1 MHDFDNDGIIESANG
16 DRVVLVFG
24 LRRGG
29 SSDDIASSEPWG
41 GYFAI
46 DVSQPYLDSAPH
58 DAGAPAEMS
67 DGPKMLFSVD
77 SSTSGFAEMG
87 QSWSQPR
94 LAKVLDGPGNPT
106 VVAFVTGGY
115 SKHEDLRYGNNQN
128 FPNDINP
135 DSVVLPQVNDGG
147 LLSGEGR
154 TSTGTAGP
162 DTWNGTNYKMRGRAM
177 YAIEVASLVDSGSGY
192 LPDFTAA
199 GTVVWEYDIDNNNDL
214 DYPIASDM
222 TAGDLNGDGYIDA
235 VYVGDTGGRLWR
247 FSGPSFGDADVTS
260 WGGEIV
266 FDTNNTNSTQDVLPS
281 GELDIGRKI
290 FYRPAVAVI
299 NGKVNLWFGTGDRE
313 HPLNHAVVDRLYQIV
328 DKGQGTIDHI
338 DESFLVDMTTDPLQ
352 TGDAATVTET
362 LEKLYNLVPGPN
374 GETDYYHGWFIK
386 MNWEFPDES
395 DPNNPI
401 SASTGSEST
410 VVGEKMLAAPV
421 MFNNEAY
428 FTTYTPDP
436 NPNSADPCAV
446 GNLGASHLYHLSAMT
461 GESVYNYDVLN
472 DADFTDPD
480 LNERAKG
487 TTGVLT
493 RSDRTRYLGQGI
505 PSGIVTLIDAS
516 GRVTMMISSS
526 NRVDTYNAP
535 DIKLI
540 APVYWMQW

>member
-1 MHDFDNDGIIESANG
+1 MCMTSITMGLSNHANG

-192 LPDFTAA
+192 
-199 GTVVWEYDIDNNNDL
+199 
-214 DYPIASDM
+214 
-222 TAGDLNGDGYIDA
+222 
-235 VYVGDTGGRLWR
+235 
-247 FSGPSFGDADVTS
+247 
-260 WGGEIV
+260 
-266 FDTNNTNSTQDVLPS
+266 
-281 GELDIGRKI
+281 
-290 FYRPAVAVI
+290 
-299 NGKVNLWFGTGDRE
+299 
-313 HPLNHAVVDRLYQIV
+313 
-328 DKGQGTIDHI
+328 
-338 DESFLVDMTTDPLQ
+338 
-352 TGDAATVTET
+352 
-362 LEKLYNLVPGPN
+362 
-374 GETDYYHGWFIK
+374 
-386 MNWEFPDES
+386 
-395 DPNNPI
+395 
-401 SASTGSEST
+401 SA
-410 VVGEKMLAAPV
+410 
-421 MFNNEAY
+421 
-428 FTTYTPDP
+428 
-436 NPNSADPCAV
+436 
-446 GNLGASHLYHLSAMT
+446 
-461 GESVYNYDVLN
+461 
-472 DADFTDPD
+472 
-480 LNERAKG
+480 
-487 TTGVLT
+487 
-493 RSDRTRYLGQGI
+493 
-505 PSGIVTLIDAS
+505 
-516 GRVTMMISSS
+516 
-526 NRVDTYNAP
+526 
-535 DIKLI
+535 
-540 APVYWMQW
+540 